1 MEITVLICEG
11 GTLRT
16 TLLTTGHYWCAGVEG
31 VVPRPDRGS
40 GGEVVVVV
48 VVVVPRSDRG
58 SGGSGSGG
66 CDFGVGG
73 AGRRQAER
81 RWQQQLH
88 DRRARDKQS

>member
-1 MEITVLICEG
+1 MPRPDRG
-11 GTLRT
+11 PG
-16 TLLTTGHYWCAGVEG
+16 G
-31 VVPRPDRGS
+31 VVMVVSRPDRGS
-40 GGEVVVVV
+40 GVVVV